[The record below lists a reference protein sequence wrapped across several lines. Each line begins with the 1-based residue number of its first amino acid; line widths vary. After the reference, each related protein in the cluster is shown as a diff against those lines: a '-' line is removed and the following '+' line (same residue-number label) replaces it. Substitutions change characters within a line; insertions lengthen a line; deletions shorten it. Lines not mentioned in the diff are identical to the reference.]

1 MYIVMV
7 GSVSVVI
14 DEVRMVVVKR
24 LVPGEFFGE
33 RSLFGSEKRNA
44 SIQAKT
50 TVELVVLRAAR
61 FMQVLQRCRGM
72 CRSRERS

>member
-1 MYIVMV
+1 MFPQNEWVCHKGSIATAMYIVMV

-44 SIQAKT
+44 SIQVARVK
-50 TVELVVLRAAR
+50 EL
-61 FMQVLQRCRGM
+61 
-72 CRSRERS
+72 